1 VFKRTFWFGSGV
13 VVGAGG
19 TVWASVRLRRAAAR
33 ITPGGVA
40 DHALTRAKRVGND
53 VRDAVAEGRF
63 VMRETESQL
72 RRDISPPAIESSPIG
87 GLAAIDTASV
97 EVAARNPARPLVARR

>member
-1 VFKRTFWFGSGV
+1 MFKRTFWFGSGV

-19 TVWASVRLRRAAAR
+19 TVWATVRLRQAAAQ

-40 DHALTRAKRVGND
+40 DQALTRAKRVSND
-53 VRDAVAEGRF
+53 VREAVAEGRF

-72 RRDISPPAIESSPIG
+72 RRDISPPAIESRTAG
-87 GLAAIDTASV
+87 GLAAIDAASV
-97 EVAARNPARPLVARR
+97 EVSARNAARRLVARR

>member
-19 TVWASVRLRRAAAR
+19 TVWATVRLRQAAAQ

-40 DHALTRAKRVGND
+40 EQALTRAKRVGGD
-53 VRDAVAEGRF
+53 VRDAIAEGRF

-72 RRDISPPAIESSPIG
+72 RRDIAPPAIESSAVG
-87 GLAAIDTASV
+87 GLSAIDTASV
-97 EVAARNPARPLVARR
+97 ETSARNPGRRLVARR